1 MQCTI
6 QLKNRSP
13 FLDRRLF
20 EFGHTIPTRHLIKD
34 GYTKS
39 VLRDSMKGIVS
50 EKILNTVQKKGFN
63 ASLKELID
71 FENKDI
77 RSMLMDNSK
86 IFDFIKKEEIE
97 KLFKIKN
104 LENSYS
110 KFLFNFIN
118 AKIFL
123 ENY

>member
-1 MQCTI
+1 M
-6 QLKNRSP
+6 R
-13 FLDRRLF
+13 
-20 EFGHTIPTRHLIKD
+20 
-34 GYTKS
+34 
-39 VLRDSMKGIVS
+39 GIVS
-50 EKILNTVQKKGFN
+50 DKVLNSFQKKGFN

-71 FENKDI
+71 FEDKDI
-77 RSMLMDNSK
+77 RAMLLDDSK
-86 IFDFIKKEEIE
+86 IFDYIKKDKIE

-118 AKIFL
+118 PKIFL